1 MKIGKRIVLY
11 LVTVLCVIFAILLF
25 IKFFT
30 FDKKLEALEISEE
43 DVMSVYSLVPDYYT
57 YSSTFYS
64 SLDYLAINNV
74 SSDGIVQMTYRYLVK
89 NDEFSFETINDTDK
103 EKFESLELINKIKKS
118 TFDNTVNKLFNE
130 PHYTINKDVKV
141 DSDKSL
147 RYEENGEY
155 LYIYKNKNEVPS
167 NIKVYKG
174 LYSYTLEDSNNVLKI
189 KEYYLICNTESKECF
204 NNESMS
210 SKSSI
215 TYREDLDVIEVMDR
229 LTKFEHEFK
238 YIDGNFKYTSTSK

>member
-25 IKFFT
+25 IKFFA
-30 FDKKLEALEISEE
+30 FDKKLEALEVSEE

-74 SSDGIVQMTYRYLVK
+74 SWDGIVQMTYRYLVK
-89 NDEFSFETINDTDK
+89 NDEFSFEAINESDK
-103 EKFESLELINKIKKS
+103 GKFESLELINKIKKS

-147 RYEENGEY
+147 RYEENEEY
-155 LYIYKNKNEVPS
+155 LYIYKSNNEVPS

-210 SKSSI
+210 SKSNI